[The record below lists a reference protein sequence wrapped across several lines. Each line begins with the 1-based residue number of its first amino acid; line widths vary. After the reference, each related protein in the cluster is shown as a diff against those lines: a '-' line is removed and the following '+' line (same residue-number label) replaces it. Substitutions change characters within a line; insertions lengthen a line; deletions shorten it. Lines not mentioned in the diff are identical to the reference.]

1 MDHRFVQTTCPHC
14 GCGCQMLL
22 EVLDGKLIGTHPLK
36 TAAMNQGKLCIK
48 GWTVHEFVHSP
59 DRLTTPLI
67 KTNGSFREASWDEAL
82 DLVVAKLSGI
92 REKHGP
98 DAIGF
103 LSSARATN
111 EDNYLV
117 QKLCRTGFGTNN
129 IDHCARL

>member
-22 EVLDGKLIGTHPLK
+22 EVLDGKLIGTHPVK
-36 TAAMNQGKLCIK
+36 TAGMNQGMLCIK

-59 DRLTTPLI
+59 DRLTKPLI
-67 KTNGSFREASWDEAL
+67 KSNGAFREAEWDEAL
-82 DLVVAKLSGI
+82 DLVASRLSAI
-92 REKHGP
+92 RDQHGP
-98 DAIGF
+98 DALGF

-117 QKLCRTGFGTNN
+117 QKIARLGIGTNN
-129 IDHCARL
+129 VDHCARL

>member
-48 GWTVHEFVHSP
+48 GWTVHEFVHSKE
-59 DRLTTPLI
+59 RLTKPLI
-67 KTNGSFREASWDEAL
+67 KENGAFREAGWDEAL
-82 DLVVAKLSGI
+82 DLVAGKLAAI
-92 REKHGP
+92 RDTNGP
-98 DAIGF
+98 DAFGF

-117 QKLCRTGFGTNN
+117 QKLCRVGIGTNN
-129 IDHCARL
+129 VDHCARL

>member
-36 TAAMNQGKLCIK
+36 TGRMNEGKLCIK
-48 GWTVHEFVHSP
+48 GWVVHEFVHSK
-59 DRLTTPLI
+59 DRLTKPLI
-67 KTNGSFREASWDEAL
+67 KSNGTFREAEWDEAL
-82 DLVVAKLSGI
+82 DLVVAKLSAI
-92 REKHGP
+92 RDTHGAN
-98 DAIGF
+98 AIGF

-117 QKLCRTGFGTNN
+117 QKLCRTGIGTNN
-129 IDHCARL
+129 VDHCARL

>member
-1 MDHRFVQTTCPHC
+1 MDYDFVQTTCPYC

-22 EVLDGKLIGTHPLK
+22 EVQDGRVIGTTPLK
-36 TAAMNQGKLCIK
+36 TAAMNVGKLCIK
-48 GWTVHEFVHSP
+48 GWNVHEFIHSP
-59 DRLTTPLI
+59 DRLTKPLI
-67 KTNGSFREASWDEAL
+67 KTGGVFRAASWQEAM
-82 DLVVAKLSGI
+82 DTVVSRLTAI

-117 QKLCRTGFGTNN
+117 QKLARAGIGTNN
-129 IDHCARL
+129 VDHCARL